1 LSDNS
6 TYDPGAGGDTYRS
19 KDRAGIKTE
28 VVGLDL
34 NPAGAETLMAGTM
47 PVSAASLPLPAGA
60 STAAK
65 QPAFGTAGAAATD
78 VVTIQGIASGTVVPV
93 SGTVTA
99 SGPLTDA
106 QLRATAVPVS
116 GTVTADTEMPAAAA
130 LADGAANP
138 TTPTVG
144 AGGLLW
150 NGTTWDR
157 AKGDTTNGAYVNV
170 KAMVALPTGANVIGA
185 LSANQSV
192 NGAQVAGTATSV
204 NSGTKDAGT
213 QRVILASDQTVVP
226 VSDNSG
232 SLTVDAPV
240 GTPAFVRLS
249 DGAAAITT
257 LPVSLASLPA
267 LAAGSALAGRVNLDP
282 QTANGLSIF
291 HLVSAGS
298 TNATN
303 VKASAGQVYGW
314 FIYNSNAAARK
325 VVFHNTAGTPT
336 AGASVSFALMIPA
349 TSAANVEMTNGLAF
363 ATGIAITTVTD
374 LTDAGATAVAA
385 NDLIINI
392 FYK

>member
-19 KDRAGIKTE
+19 KDRAGVKTE

-34 NPAGAETLMAGTM
+34 NPAGAETLMSGTM

-106 QLRATAVPVS
+106 QLRASAVPVDS
-116 GTVTADTEMPAAAA
+116 ELPAAAA

-257 LPVSLASLPA
+257 LPVSQASLPA
-267 LAAGSALAGRVNLDP
+267 LAAGSALVGRVNLDP
-282 QTANGLSIF
+282 QTANGLSTF

-303 VKASAGQVYGW
+303 LKASAGQVYGW

-336 AGASVSFALMIPA
+336 AGASVFFALMIPA
-349 TSAANVEMTNGLAF
+349 TSAANSPMDMGLAF
-363 ATGIAITTVTD
+363 STGIAITTVTD